1 MIEIKKPN
9 IECVA
14 VNDKEMS
21 FVVEPLE
28 RGFGITLGNC
38 LRRIL
43 LSALPGAAPIGI
55 KIEGATHEFTSVPG
69 VKEDVT
75 DIILNIKGL
84 AVKAYTNDVNFIQ
97 TCEINKHTAGVV
109 TAKDIA
115 HSSDIEI
122 MNPDMYICT
131 LEEGASLNM
140 QIIIG
145 VGRGYV
151 SAHDHK
157 KDTANEF
164 NQDALYISIDSI
176 FTPVETASYF
186 VEQARVGGDMSYEK
200 LTVKVKT
207 TGTMSPKEVISL
219 AADLMS
225 QHVNLFTD
233 LTDSVI
239 KVKMDEGEVKEE
251 TQAELLIDDLEL
263 SVRSFNCLKR
273 AGINTVAE
281 LCKKTEEDLMKSRNL
296 GKKSIVEIIEKLQSR
311 GLSLK
316 TKEDI

>member
-55 KIEGATHEFTSVPG
+55 KIEGATHEFTSLPG

-157 KDTANEF
+157 KDAANEF

-233 LTDSVI
+233 LTDSGI
-239 KVKMDEGEVKEE
+239 KVKMDDGEVKEE
-251 TQAELLIDDLEL
+251 AQAELLIDDLEL

>member
-145 VGRGYV
+145 VMFL
-151 SAHDHK
+151 S
-157 KDTANEF
+157 N
-164 NQDALYISIDSI
+164 
-176 FTPVETASYF
+176 
-186 VEQARVGGDMSYEK
+186 
-200 LTVKVKT
+200 
-207 TGTMSPKEVISL
+207 
-219 AADLMS
+219 
-225 QHVNLFTD
+225 NLFVAMSLPMAFALWVTVEGLIIAVQSFD
-233 LTDSVI
+233 YK
-239 KVKMDEGEVKEE
+239 KVGFGSWYKASNSDKNRCGWKARM
-251 TQAELLIDDLEL
+251 
-263 SVRSFNCLKR
+263 RSNS
-273 AGINTVAE
+273 A
-281 LCKKTEEDLMKSRNL
+281 
-296 GKKSIVEIIEKLQSR
+296 
-311 GLSLK
+311 
-316 TKEDI
+316 